1 MKNRLS
7 DNVGGVKYFFER
19 TTTPRHLNFAV
30 WVGAIFSY
38 HRSARPI

>member
-1 MKNRLS
+1 VSSTFL
-7 DNVGGVKYFFER
+7 
-19 TTTPRHLNFAV
+19 PRPLNFAV